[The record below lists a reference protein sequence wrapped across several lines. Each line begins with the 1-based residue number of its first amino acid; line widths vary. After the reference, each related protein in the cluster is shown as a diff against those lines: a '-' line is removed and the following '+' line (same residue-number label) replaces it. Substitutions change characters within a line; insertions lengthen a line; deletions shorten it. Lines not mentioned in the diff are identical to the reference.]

1 MAYSIVVYKS
11 KSFMKRRTVIPD
23 KSYYLYEQ
31 YKNQVIFR
39 DFFNNL
45 QVSFTIVSRTNL
57 VKE

>member
-31 YKNQVIFR
+31 YKKQVIFR